1 MHHECWRLLI
11 HGKVQG
17 VFYRASTQQ
26 QARMLGVTGYCQ
38 NLDDGRVQV
47 VAEGMPDHLQQLLE
61 WCWQGP
67 AQAEISAIDVDKD
80 LPTDEWQ
87 DFQIRR

>member
-1 MHHECWRLLI
+1 MHHERWRLLI

-26 QARMLGVTGYCQ
+26 QAQMLGLTGYCQ
-38 NLDDGRVQV
+38 NLEDGLVQV

-67 AQAEISAIDVDKD
+67 AQAEVSAIDVDKD